1 MADLDNSLFAFL
13 IIVVLCLMSLGYSR
27 PKSRSIPLIQL
38 LLSAQVL
45 QRQFNAERGSSWFQ
59 YIMYGCASLF
69 LLGVVANGYCVHA
82 DLIDEDYFSLS
93 SSLIFTLLILGGLV
107 IQHCLVWVAMSIV
120 QITDA
125 SGLFFYSM
133 LLYARLLAFSLL
145 PLVGLMLF
153 GGSDVSLVSLYLAL
167 SITGILLS
175 VSSIRT
181 AQLASRMKIR
191 VISVHY
197 LLYLC
202 FMKGVFAAF
211 VLGGF
216 ALLF

>member
-1 MADLDNSLFAFL
+1 MTELDNSLFAFL

-59 YIMYGCASLF
+59 YIMYGFASLF
-69 LLGVVANGYCVHA
+69 LLGVVANGYCVQA

-93 SSLIFTLLILGGLV
+93 SSLLFTLLILGGLV
-107 IQHCLVWVAMSIV
+107 LQQCLVWVAMSIV

-153 GGSDVSLVSLYLAL
+153 GGGDVSVASLYLAL
-167 SITGILLS
+167 FITGILLS

-216 ALLF
+216 TLLF